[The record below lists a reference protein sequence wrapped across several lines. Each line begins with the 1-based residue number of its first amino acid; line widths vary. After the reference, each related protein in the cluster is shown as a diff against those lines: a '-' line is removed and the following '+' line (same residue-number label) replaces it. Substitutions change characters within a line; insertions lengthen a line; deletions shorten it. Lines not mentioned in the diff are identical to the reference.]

1 MVVFNYSGR
10 EINAK
15 IVYYGPG
22 LSGKTTNLER
32 IYGQVPESRRGK
44 MVSMK
49 TRSDRTL
56 FFDFLPVQGGEIKG
70 FRTRYLLYTVP
81 GQVHYNATRK
91 LVLKGTDAIIFVA
104 DSDPALRDANIESM
118 QNLEQNLNDYQ
129 LSLDKIPVIIQYNKR
144 DVPNPLTVEELNAD
158 LNPRGWP
165 WFEAVA
171 VEDKG
176 VWETFRAAVDSLF
189 KTLEANLGGG
199 DSEEAEEEKEEQPK
213 KAASIP
219 AADSN
224 LVPPPAEP
232 ASFPSAKPA
241 ATEREAPPSE
251 SIKPAAAS
259 SDSGYNVDSS
269 IRGDDPV
276 VKLSQNDELWGSA
289 SPGEAPAAP
298 APTGHNNLDL
308 PREGRTSS
316 TDIDWK
322 EEYVPPGS
330 RLKNGGAQRSSDQVA
345 PAAHEARP
353 APAAPAPSPAL
364 ALSQPVAV
372 AEPPAAPGAPVE
384 EAPIQA
390 AAPAAPVTPP
400 AAASTPSVAPS
411 TAVVKATAADG
422 GVIRVPVEVHSG
434 SGVVR
439 IEIALQ
445 LEIKQADS
453 AVPVDSGATWK

>member
-104 DSDPALRDANIESM
+104 DSDPALREANIESM
-118 QNLEQNLNDYQ
+118 KNLEENLAEYQ

-144 DVPNPLTVEELNAD
+144 DVSNPLSIEELNAD

-171 VEDKG
+171 VQDKG
-176 VWETFRAAVDSLF
+176 VWETFRASVDALF
-189 KTLEANLGGG
+189 KTLEANLGGDDAKQLKG
-199 DSEEAEEEKEEQPK
+199 K
-213 KAASIP
+213 KAQPAPASP
-219 AADSN
+219 RSDEN
-224 LVPPPAEP
+224 LVPPPEEPGSFAPAETP
-232 ASFPSAKPA
+232 AKTA
-241 ATEREAPPSE
+241 
-251 SIKPAAAS
+251 PAAAAPPAHTPAARP
-259 SDSGYNVDSS
+259 DGGSGTEASLP
-269 IRGDDPV
+269 GDDPV
-276 VKLSQNDELWGSA
+276 VRLSQNQELWGGGQA
-289 SPGEAPAAP
+289 AGAPSPPAAP
-298 APTGHNNLDL
+298 TEHGNLDL
-308 PREGRTSS
+308 SGRGAGDASEIS
-316 TDIDWK
+316 WK

-330 RLKNGGAQRSSDQVA
+330 RPRSGD
-345 PAAHEARP
+345 E
-353 APAAPAPSPAL
+353 
-364 ALSQPVAV
+364 
-372 AEPPAAPGAPVE
+372 
-384 EAPIQA
+384 
-390 AAPAAPVTPP
+390 TPP
-400 AAASTPSVAPS
+400 AAGEDAARPSDPRQPQPARQQPQAPRQAAGS
-411 TAVVKATAADG
+411 SPAEQPYQVPAGGSGGAPEETHARATAVVHAGAGEG
-422 GVIRVPVEVHSG
+422 GVIRVPVDLESG
-434 SGVVR
+434 RGVIR

-445 LEIKQADS
+445 LEVTQAERPE
-453 AVPVDSGATWK
+453 AVDSGATWK